1 MSNFKNSIVNS
12 NNKKYSLDEIEIS
25 ENNAT
30 YNDSLHKEKINNKE
44 IINELKHK
52 MANYYLALNTIQKN
66 ANDTFQELSLNE
78 FSKSNIINTK
88 DKNIIN
94 YIKNP
99 LKKEIFKI
107 GNILK
112 IIKTPKINKRI
123 ITLDNKNKNRILNIN
138 NPSISE
144 IDEEN
149 SSTIINETKSITT
162 SKKDKNKKINNYINN
177 NINNDIS
184 NNKNIIKEYNNNFI
198 SNKIKNNANNY
209 KNNINNIANNLD
221 SINDLEEPIDIKIK
235 KNNVQK
241 EKLLSNNIKP
251 NQIINQY
258 IDLGPNKFIK
268 EKNGIF
274 NSRII
279 KSLDFRNI
287 RKKGFNYSIHDIKHL
302 KKWSNV
308 DIILKNKTKTTTGKK
323 LRKKY
328 ERSELKTNKYE
339 SNSLKKKN
347 NIRYYN
353 SSINNIYIKEN
364 VQNEEIKNNFVNNEK
379 LAKNLIG
386 KFNMCSQGDD
396 LLDNMMMF
404 NINEQSKNESKN
416 ERDDINNDNLD
427 FIDFLSNESGI
438 YKQNNNI
445 VSKDYSNNNNDTFI
459 IKTNDKNIDIDNEYG
474 TSSIIKHKNI
484 SDNKQRKNSYNLTYS
499 NNIFNTNMNKS
510 NENYNSP
517 IKLKEFQ
524 LLPLKNKNQKRF
536 NNQKEISILKR
547 DQNKMNIIPLDQ
559 EQYEFLDLS
568 DSPSY
573 INTQSPK
580 NIPNSSDKIS
590 FNDNYILENNNN
602 NQIQTQQHSIY
613 DLDFYQNLLLVNKGY
628 KKINFQKIFKNQ
640 PLINFE
646 ERLNTLLWMMKICEE
661 FAFKRETYHFSCF
674 YFDLYLFLT
683 TEKIKNKN
691 ELKLIGITCISIS
704 AKIEEVQIPK
714 LVEYAE
720 SIDDSY
726 KIEDIINTEK
736 NICRAL
742 GWKLIPM
749 TLSSWLNWYTCQ
761 WDLFIYSI
769 DGIKDK
775 LLLFTDDD
783 NILFFKRQ
791 NEISFYN
798 YRRIYQI
805 IDLISLDYH
814 NYKYEIRYLI
824 AASFL
829 VSICLHYNLEY
840 DFNKKILKK
849 KNNIKNNDKKDIG
862 KILMNIYIQFIEQSF
877 DYSFEDKKLCDSIHY
892 VYKFI
897 NFKFSYDIPLIF
909 QVHQEHINEC
919 SYEDFISYQTTSEN
933 ISPFFKEMNKKEI
946 KKNKNKRTINRNLPI
961 NLKNKSKSSFT
972 KQSVVKTT
980 KKSFSS
986 RKSSLTKDNSKNKI
1000 SNY

>member
-1 MSNFKNSIVNS
+1 MSDLNSINNINN

-30 YNDSLHKEKINNKE
+30 YNDSLHKEKISNKDR
-44 IINELKHK
+44 INEQKYK
-52 MANYYLALNTIQKN
+52 MANYYLALNTIQKKT
-66 ANDTFQELSLNE
+66 NDTFQGLSLNE
-78 FSKSNIINTK
+78 FSESNTMNTK
-88 DKNIIN
+88 DKNITN

-99 LKKEIFKI
+99 IKKEVIKI

-112 IIKTPKINKRI
+112 IIKTPKIKKRI
-123 ITLDNKNKNRILNIN
+123 ITLDNKNKYNILNMN
-138 NPSISE
+138 NPSITE

-149 SSTIINETKSITT
+149 SSTIINETKSIST
-162 SKKDKNKKINNYINN
+162 SKKDKNIKIDNYINN
-177 NINNDIS
+177 NKNDE
-184 NNKNIIKEYNNNFI
+184 IIKENNNNNFLSI
-198 SNKIKNNANNY
+198 DIKNNFNNCNNNLIINDIEEPIEIKLK
-209 KNNINNIANNLD
+209 KNNI
-221 SINDLEEPIDIKIK
+221 
-235 KNNVQK
+235 QK
-241 EKLLSNNIKP
+241 EKFLSKNIRP

-258 IDLGPNKFIK
+258 IDLGPKKFINK

-287 RKKGFNYSIHDIKHL
+287 RKKGFNYSIHEIKHF

-347 NIRYYN
+347 NKRYYN
-353 SSINNIYIKEN
+353 SSINDIYIKEDIK
-364 VQNEEIKNNFVNNEK
+364 NEEIKINFVNNEK

-386 KFNMCSQGDD
+386 KFNMCSQGND

-404 NINEQSKNESKN
+404 NINEFSKNEPNN
-416 ERDDINNDNLD
+416 EKDDINNDNLD
-427 FIDFLSNESGI
+427 FMDFLSNESGA

-445 VSKDYSNNNNDTFI
+445 VSKDYSNNNDTFI
-459 IKTNDKNIDIDNEYG
+459 IKTNDKNNDLDNEYG
-474 TSSIIKHKNI
+474 TSSIIKNKNI
-484 SDNKQRKNSYNLTYS
+484 SDNKLRKNSYNLTYS
-499 NNIFNTNMNKS
+499 NTIFNTNMNKS
-510 NENYNSP
+510 NENFNSP
-517 IKLKEFQ
+517 MKIKEFK
-524 LLPLKNKNQKRF
+524 LLPLTIKKHNLILEKKG

-547 DQNKMNIIPLDQ
+547 NQNYMNIIPIEQ
-559 EQYEFLDLS
+559 ERNEFLDLS

-580 NIPNSSDKIS
+580 NFQNSSDNNSIN
-590 FNDNYILENNNN
+590 FNLDINNN
-602 NQIQTQQHSIY
+602 NQIQAKQHSIY
-613 DLDFYQNLLLVNKGY
+613 DFDFYQNLLLVNKGY

-640 PLINFE
+640 PLVNFE

-661 FAFKRETYHFSCF
+661 FAFKRDTYHFSCF
-674 YFDLYLFLT
+674 YFDLYLFLSKD
-683 TEKIKNKN
+683 KIENKN

-720 SIDDSY
+720 SIDDCY
-726 KIEDIINTEK
+726 KIEDIINIEK
-736 NICRAL
+736 KICGTL

-775 LLLFTDDD
+775 LLLFTDED

-829 VSICLHYNLEY
+829 ISICLHYNLEY

-849 KNNIKNNDKKDIG
+849 KNSIIKNNNKKDIG
-862 KILMNIYIQFIEQSF
+862 KIMMNIYIQFIEQSF
-877 DYSFEDKKLCDSIHY
+877 DYSFEDKKLSESIYY

-919 SYEDFISYQTTSEN
+919 SYEDFISYQTTCDN
-933 ISPFFKEMNKKEI
+933 ILPFFKEMKKKEI
-946 KKNKNKRTINRNLPI
+946 KKNNNKKTFKINRNLPI
-961 NLKNKSKSSFT
+961 NIKNKSKSSFT
-972 KQSVVKTT
+972 KQSVLKT

>member
-1 MSNFKNSIVNS
+1 MSDLNSINNINN

-30 YNDSLHKEKINNKE
+30 YNDSLHKEKISNKDR
-44 IINELKHK
+44 INEQKYK
-52 MANYYLALNTIQKN
+52 MANYYLALNTIQKK
-66 ANDTFQELSLNE
+66 ANDTFQGLSLNE
-78 FSKSNIINTK
+78 FSESNTMNTK
-88 DKNIIN
+88 DKNITN

-99 LKKEIFKI
+99 IKKEVIKI

-112 IIKTPKINKRI
+112 IIKTPKIKKRI
-123 ITLDNKNKNRILNIN
+123 ITLDNKNKYNILNMN
-138 NPSISE
+138 NPSITE

-149 SSTIINETKSITT
+149 SSTIINETKSIST
-162 SKKDKNKKINNYINN
+162 SKKDKNIKIDNYINN
-177 NINNDIS
+177 NKNDE
-184 NNKNIIKEYNNNFI
+184 IIKENNNNNFLSI
-198 SNKIKNNANNY
+198 DIKNNFNNCNNNLIINDIEGPIEIKLK
-209 KNNINNIANNLD
+209 KNNI
-221 SINDLEEPIDIKIK
+221 
-235 KNNVQK
+235 QK
-241 EKLLSNNIKP
+241 EKFLSKNIRP

-258 IDLGPNKFIK
+258 IDLGPKKFINK

-287 RKKGFNYSIHDIKHL
+287 RKKGFNYSIHEIKHF

-347 NIRYYN
+347 NKRYYN
-353 SSINNIYIKEN
+353 SSINDIYIKEDIK
-364 VQNEEIKNNFVNNEK
+364 NEEIKINFVNNEK

-386 KFNMCSQGDD
+386 KFNMCSQGND

-404 NINEQSKNESKN
+404 NINEFSKNEPNN
-416 ERDDINNDNLD
+416 EKDDINNDNLD
-427 FIDFLSNESGI
+427 FMDFLSNESGA

-445 VSKDYSNNNNDTFI
+445 VSKDYSNNNDTFI
-459 IKTNDKNIDIDNEYG
+459 IKTNDKNNDLDNEYG
-474 TSSIIKHKNI
+474 TSSIIKNKNI
-484 SDNKQRKNSYNLTYS
+484 SDNKLRKNSYNLTYS
-499 NNIFNTNMNKS
+499 NTIFNTNMNKS
-510 NENYNSP
+510 NENFNSP
-517 IKLKEFQ
+517 MKIKEFK
-524 LLPLKNKNQKRF
+524 LLPLTIKKHNLILEKKG

-547 DQNKMNIIPLDQ
+547 NQNYMNIIPIEQ
-559 EQYEFLDLS
+559 ERNEFLDLS

-580 NIPNSSDKIS
+580 NFQNSSDNNSIN
-590 FNDNYILENNNN
+590 FNLDINNN
-602 NQIQTQQHSIY
+602 NQIQAKQHSIY

-640 PLINFE
+640 PLANFE

-661 FAFKRETYHFSCF
+661 FAFKRDTYHFSCF
-674 YFDLYLFLT
+674 YFDLYLFLSKD
-683 TEKIKNKN
+683 KIENKN

-720 SIDDSY
+720 SIDDCY
-726 KIEDIINTEK
+726 KIEDIINIEK
-736 NICRAL
+736 KICGTL

-775 LLLFTDDD
+775 LLLFTDED

-829 VSICLHYNLEY
+829 ISICLHYNLEY

-849 KNNIKNNDKKDIG
+849 KNSIIKNNNKKDIG
-862 KILMNIYIQFIEQSF
+862 KIMMNIYIQFIEQSF
-877 DYSFEDKKLCDSIHY
+877 DYSFEDKKLSESIYY

-919 SYEDFISYQTTSEN
+919 SYEDFISYQTTCDN
-933 ISPFFKEMNKKEI
+933 ILPFFKEMKKKEI
-946 KKNKNKRTINRNLPI
+946 KKNNNKKTFKINRNLPI
-961 NLKNKSKSSFT
+961 NIKNKSKSSFT
-972 KQSVVKTT
+972 KQSVLKT

>member
-1 MSNFKNSIVNS
+1 MSDLNSINNINN

-30 YNDSLHKEKINNKE
+30 YNDSLHKEKISNKDR
-44 IINELKHK
+44 INEQKYK
-52 MANYYLALNTIQKN
+52 MANYYLALNTIQKK
-66 ANDTFQELSLNE
+66 ANDTFQGLSLNE
-78 FSKSNIINTK
+78 FSESNTMNTK
-88 DKNIIN
+88 DKNITN

-99 LKKEIFKI
+99 IKKEVIKI

-112 IIKTPKINKRI
+112 IIKTPKIKKRI
-123 ITLDNKNKNRILNIN
+123 ITLDNKNKYNILNMN
-138 NPSISE
+138 NPSITE

-149 SSTIINETKSITT
+149 SSTIINETKSIST
-162 SKKDKNKKINNYINN
+162 SKKDKNIKIDNYINN
-177 NINNDIS
+177 NKNDE
-184 NNKNIIKEYNNNFI
+184 IIKENNNNNFLSI
-198 SNKIKNNANNY
+198 DIKNNFNNCNNNLIINDIEGPIEIKLK
-209 KNNINNIANNLD
+209 KNNI
-221 SINDLEEPIDIKIK
+221 
-235 KNNVQK
+235 QK
-241 EKLLSNNIKP
+241 EKFLSKNIRP

-258 IDLGPNKFIK
+258 IDLGPKKFINK

-287 RKKGFNYSIHDIKHL
+287 RKKGFNYSIHEIKHF

-347 NIRYYN
+347 NKRYYN
-353 SSINNIYIKEN
+353 SSINDIYIKEDIK
-364 VQNEEIKNNFVNNEK
+364 NEEIKINFVNNEK

-386 KFNMCSQGDD
+386 KFNMCSQGND

-404 NINEQSKNESKN
+404 NINEFSKNEPNN
-416 ERDDINNDNLD
+416 EKDDINNDNLD
-427 FIDFLSNESGI
+427 FMDFLSNESGA

-445 VSKDYSNNNNDTFI
+445 VSKDYSNNNDTFI
-459 IKTNDKNIDIDNEYG
+459 IKTNDKNNDLDNEYG
-474 TSSIIKHKNI
+474 TSSIIKNKNI
-484 SDNKQRKNSYNLTYS
+484 SDNKLRKNSYNLTYS
-499 NNIFNTNMNKS
+499 NTIFNTNMNKS
-510 NENYNSP
+510 NENFNSP
-517 IKLKEFQ
+517 MKIKEFK
-524 LLPLKNKNQKRF
+524 LLPLTIKKHNLILEKKG

-547 DQNKMNIIPLDQ
+547 NQNYMNIIPIEQ
-559 EQYEFLDLS
+559 ERNEFLDLS

-580 NIPNSSDKIS
+580 NFQNSSDNNSIN
-590 FNDNYILENNNN
+590 FNLDINNN
-602 NQIQTQQHSIY
+602 NQIQAKQHSIY

-640 PLINFE
+640 PLVNFE

-661 FAFKRETYHFSCF
+661 FAFKRDTYHFSCF
-674 YFDLYLFLT
+674 YFDLYLFLSKD
-683 TEKIKNKN
+683 KIENKN

-720 SIDDSY
+720 SIDDCY
-726 KIEDIINTEK
+726 KIEDIINIEK
-736 NICRAL
+736 KICGTL

-775 LLLFTDDD
+775 LLLFTDED

-829 VSICLHYNLEY
+829 ISICLHYNLEY

-849 KNNIKNNDKKDIG
+849 KNSIIKNNNKKDIG
-862 KILMNIYIQFIEQSF
+862 KIMMNIYIQFIEQSF
-877 DYSFEDKKLCDSIHY
+877 DYSFEDKKLSESIYY

-919 SYEDFISYQTTSEN
+919 SYEDFISYQTTCDN
-933 ISPFFKEMNKKEI
+933 ILPFFKEMKKKEI
-946 KKNKNKRTINRNLPI
+946 KKNNNKKTFKINRNLPI
-961 NLKNKSKSSFT
+961 NIKNKSKSSFT
-972 KQSVVKTT
+972 KQSVLKT

>member
-1 MSNFKNSIVNS
+1 MSDLNSINNINN

-30 YNDSLHKEKINNKE
+30 YNDSLHKEKISNKDR
-44 IINELKHK
+44 INEQKYK
-52 MANYYLALNTIQKN
+52 MANYYLALNTIQKKT
-66 ANDTFQELSLNE
+66 NDTFQGLSLNE
-78 FSKSNIINTK
+78 FSESNAMNTK
-88 DKNIIN
+88 DKNITN

-99 LKKEIFKI
+99 IKKEVIKI

-112 IIKTPKINKRI
+112 IIKTPKIKKRI
-123 ITLDNKNKNRILNIN
+123 ITLDNKNKYNILNMN
-138 NPSISE
+138 NPSITE

-149 SSTIINETKSITT
+149 SSTIINETKSIST
-162 SKKDKNKKINNYINN
+162 SKKDKNIKINNYINN
-177 NINNDIS
+177 NNNDE
-184 NNKNIIKEYNNNFI
+184 IIKENNNNNFLSI
-198 SNKIKNNANNY
+198 DIKNNFNNC
-209 KNNINNIANNLD
+209 NNNLI
-221 SINDLEEPIDIKIK
+221 INDIEGPIEIKLK
-235 KNNVQK
+235 KSNIQK
-241 EKLLSNNIKP
+241 EKFLSKNIRP

-258 IDLGPNKFIK
+258 IDLGPKKFINK

-287 RKKGFNYSIHDIKHL
+287 RKKGFNYSIHEIKHF

-347 NIRYYN
+347 NKRYYN
-353 SSINNIYIKEN
+353 SSINDIYIKEDIK
-364 VQNEEIKNNFVNNEK
+364 NEEIKINFVNNEK

-386 KFNMCSQGDD
+386 KFNMCSQGND

-404 NINEQSKNESKN
+404 NINEFSKNEPNN
-416 ERDDINNDNLD
+416 EKDDINNDNLD
-427 FIDFLSNESGI
+427 FMDFLSNESGA

-445 VSKDYSNNNNDTFI
+445 VSKDYSNNNDTFI
-459 IKTNDKNIDIDNEYG
+459 IKTNDKNNDLDNEYG
-474 TSSIIKHKNI
+474 TSSIIKNKNI
-484 SDNKQRKNSYNLTYS
+484 SDNKLRKNSYNLTYS
-499 NNIFNTNMNKS
+499 NTIFNTNMNKS
-510 NENYNSP
+510 NENFNSP
-517 IKLKEFQ
+517 MKIKEFK
-524 LLPLKNKNQKRF
+524 LLPLTIKKHNLILEKKG

-547 DQNKMNIIPLDQ
+547 NQNYMNIIPIEQ
-559 EQYEFLDLS
+559 ERNEFLDLS

-580 NIPNSSDKIS
+580 NFQNSSDNNSIN
-590 FNDNYILENNNN
+590 FNLDINNN
-602 NQIQTQQHSIY
+602 NQIQAKQHSIY

-640 PLINFE
+640 PLVNFE

-661 FAFKRETYHFSCF
+661 FAFKRDTYHFSCF
-674 YFDLYLFLT
+674 YFDLYLFLSKD
-683 TEKIKNKN
+683 KIENKN

-720 SIDDSY
+720 SIDDCY
-726 KIEDIINTEK
+726 KIEDIINIEK
-736 NICRAL
+736 KICGTL

-775 LLLFTDDD
+775 LLLFTDED

-814 NYKYEIRYLI
+814 NYKYDLRYLI

-829 VSICLHYNLEY
+829 ISICLHYNLEY

-849 KNNIKNNDKKDIG
+849 KNSIIKNNNKKDIG
-862 KILMNIYIQFIEQSF
+862 KIMMNIYIQFIEQSF
-877 DYSFEDKKLCDSIHY
+877 DYSFEDKKLSESIYY

-919 SYEDFISYQTTSEN
+919 SYEDFISYQTTCDN
-933 ISPFFKEMNKKEI
+933 ILPFFKEMKKKEI
-946 KKNKNKRTINRNLPI
+946 KKNNNKKTFKINRILPI
-961 NLKNKSKSSFT
+961 NIKNKSKSSFT
-972 KQSVVKTT
+972 KQSVLKT

>member
-1 MSNFKNSIVNS
+1 MSDLNSINNINN

-30 YNDSLHKEKINNKE
+30 YNDSLHKEKISNKDR
-44 IINELKHK
+44 INEQKYK
-52 MANYYLALNTIQKN
+52 MANYYLALNTIQKKT
-66 ANDTFQELSLNE
+66 NDTFQGLSLNE
-78 FSKSNIINTK
+78 FSESNAMNTK
-88 DKNIIN
+88 DKNITN

-99 LKKEIFKI
+99 IKKEVIKI

-112 IIKTPKINKRI
+112 IIKTPKIKKRI
-123 ITLDNKNKNRILNIN
+123 ITLDNKNKYNILNMN
-138 NPSISE
+138 NPSITE

-149 SSTIINETKSITT
+149 SSTIINETKSIST
-162 SKKDKNKKINNYINN
+162 SKKDKNIKIDNYINN
-177 NINNDIS
+177 NKNDE
-184 NNKNIIKEYNNNFI
+184 IIKENNNNNFLSI
-198 SNKIKNNANNY
+198 DIKNNFNNCNNNLIINDIEGPIEIKLK
-209 KNNINNIANNLD
+209 KNNI
-221 SINDLEEPIDIKIK
+221 
-235 KNNVQK
+235 QK
-241 EKLLSNNIKP
+241 EKFLSKNIRP

-258 IDLGPNKFIK
+258 IDLGPKKFINK

-287 RKKGFNYSIHDIKHL
+287 RKKGFNYSIHEIKHF

-347 NIRYYN
+347 NKRYYN
-353 SSINNIYIKEN
+353 SSINDIYIKEDIK
-364 VQNEEIKNNFVNNEK
+364 NEEIKINFVNNEK

-386 KFNMCSQGDD
+386 KFNMCSQGND

-404 NINEQSKNESKN
+404 NINEFSKNEPNN
-416 ERDDINNDNLD
+416 EKDDINNDNLD
-427 FIDFLSNESGI
+427 FMDFLSNESGA

-445 VSKDYSNNNNDTFI
+445 VSKDYSNNNDTFI
-459 IKTNDKNIDIDNEYG
+459 IKTNDKNNDLDNEYG
-474 TSSIIKHKNI
+474 TSSIIKNKNI
-484 SDNKQRKNSYNLTYS
+484 SDNKLRKNSYNLTYS
-499 NNIFNTNMNKS
+499 NTIFNTNMNKS
-510 NENYNSP
+510 NENFNSP
-517 IKLKEFQ
+517 MKIKEFK
-524 LLPLKNKNQKRF
+524 LLPLTIKKHNLILEKKG

-547 DQNKMNIIPLDQ
+547 NQNYMNIIPIEQ
-559 EQYEFLDLS
+559 ERNEFLDLS

-580 NIPNSSDKIS
+580 NFQNSSDNNSIN
-590 FNDNYILENNNN
+590 FNLDINNN
-602 NQIQTQQHSIY
+602 NQIQAKQHSIY

-640 PLINFE
+640 PLVNFE

-661 FAFKRETYHFSCF
+661 FAFKRDTYHFSCF
-674 YFDLYLFLT
+674 YFDLYLFLSKD
-683 TEKIKNKN
+683 KIENKN

-720 SIDDSY
+720 SIDDCY
-726 KIEDIINTEK
+726 KIEDIINIEK
-736 NICRAL
+736 KICGTL

-775 LLLFTDDD
+775 LLLFTDED

-829 VSICLHYNLEY
+829 ISI
-840 DFNKKILKK
+840 
-849 KNNIKNNDKKDIG
+849 
-862 KILMNIYIQFIEQSF
+862 
-877 DYSFEDKKLCDSIHY
+877 
-892 VYKFI
+892 
-897 NFKFSYDIPLIF
+897 
-909 QVHQEHINEC
+909 
-919 SYEDFISYQTTSEN
+919 
-933 ISPFFKEMNKKEI
+933 
-946 KKNKNKRTINRNLPI
+946 
-961 NLKNKSKSSFT
+961 
-972 KQSVVKTT
+972 
-980 KKSFSS
+980 
-986 RKSSLTKDNSKNKI
+986 
-1000 SNY
+1000 

>member
-1 MSNFKNSIVNS
+1 MSDLNSINNINN

-30 YNDSLHKEKINNKE
+30 YNDSLHKEKISNKDR
-44 IINELKHK
+44 INEQKYK
-52 MANYYLALNTIQKN
+52 MANYYLALNTIQKKT
-66 ANDTFQELSLNE
+66 NDTFQGLSLNE
-78 FSKSNIINTK
+78 FSESNAMNTK
-88 DKNIIN
+88 DKNITN

-99 LKKEIFKI
+99 IKKEVIKI

-112 IIKTPKINKRI
+112 IIKTPKIKKRI
-123 ITLDNKNKNRILNIN
+123 ITLDNKNKYNILNMN
-138 NPSISE
+138 NPSITE

-149 SSTIINETKSITT
+149 SSTIINETKSIST
-162 SKKDKNKKINNYINN
+162 SKKDKNIKINNYINN
-177 NINNDIS
+177 NNNDE
-184 NNKNIIKEYNNNFI
+184 IIKENNNNNFLSI
-198 SNKIKNNANNY
+198 DIKNNFNNC
-209 KNNINNIANNLD
+209 NNNLI
-221 SINDLEEPIDIKIK
+221 INDIEGPIEIKLK
-235 KNNVQK
+235 KSNIQK
-241 EKLLSNNIKP
+241 EKFLSKNIRP

-258 IDLGPNKFIK
+258 IDLGPKKFINK

-287 RKKGFNYSIHDIKHL
+287 RKKGFNYSIHEIKHF

-347 NIRYYN
+347 NKRYYN
-353 SSINNIYIKEN
+353 SSINDIYIKEDIK
-364 VQNEEIKNNFVNNEK
+364 NEEIKINFVNNEK

-386 KFNMCSQGDD
+386 KFNMCSQGND

-404 NINEQSKNESKN
+404 NINEFSKNEPNN
-416 ERDDINNDNLD
+416 EKDDINNDNLD
-427 FIDFLSNESGI
+427 FMDFLSNESGA

-445 VSKDYSNNNNDTFI
+445 VSKDYSNNNDTFI
-459 IKTNDKNIDIDNEYG
+459 IKTNDKNNDLDNEYG
-474 TSSIIKHKNI
+474 TSSIIKNKNI
-484 SDNKQRKNSYNLTYS
+484 SDNKLRKNSYNLTYS
-499 NNIFNTNMNKS
+499 NTIFNTNMNKS
-510 NENYNSP
+510 NENFNSP
-517 IKLKEFQ
+517 MKIKEFK
-524 LLPLKNKNQKRF
+524 LLPLTIKKHNLILEKKG

-547 DQNKMNIIPLDQ
+547 NQNYMNIIPIEQ
-559 EQYEFLDLS
+559 ERNEFLDLS

-580 NIPNSSDKIS
+580 NFQNSSDNNSIN
-590 FNDNYILENNNN
+590 FNLDINNN
-602 NQIQTQQHSIY
+602 NQIQAKQHSIY

-661 FAFKRETYHFSCF
+661 FAFKRDTYHFSCF
-674 YFDLYLFLT
+674 YFDLYLFLSKD
-683 TEKIKNKN
+683 KIENKN

-720 SIDDSY
+720 SIDDCY
-726 KIEDIINTEK
+726 KIEDIINIEK
-736 NICRAL
+736 KICGTL

-775 LLLFTDDD
+775 LLLFTDED

-829 VSICLHYNLEY
+829 ISICLHYNLEY

-849 KNNIKNNDKKDIG
+849 KNSIIKNNNKKDIG
-862 KILMNIYIQFIEQSF
+862 KIMMNIYIQFIEQSF
-877 DYSFEDKKLCDSIHY
+877 DYSFEDKKLSESIYY

-919 SYEDFISYQTTSEN
+919 SYEDFISYQTTCEN
-933 ISPFFKEMNKKEI
+933 ILPFFKEMKKKEI
-946 KKNKNKRTINRNLPI
+946 KKNNNKKTFKINRNLPI
-961 NLKNKSKSSFT
+961 NIKNKSKSSFT
-972 KQSVVKTT
+972 KQSVLKT

>member
-1 MSNFKNSIVNS
+1 MSDLNSINNINN

-30 YNDSLHKEKINNKE
+30 YNDSLHKEKISNKDR
-44 IINELKHK
+44 INEQKYK
-52 MANYYLALNTIQKN
+52 MANYYLALNTIQKK
-66 ANDTFQELSLNE
+66 ANDTFQGLSLNE
-78 FSKSNIINTK
+78 FSESNAMNTK
-88 DKNIIN
+88 DKNITN

-99 LKKEIFKI
+99 IKKEVIKI

-112 IIKTPKINKRI
+112 IIKTPKIKKRI
-123 ITLDNKNKNRILNIN
+123 ITLDNKNKYNILNMN
-138 NPSISE
+138 NPSITE

-149 SSTIINETKSITT
+149 SSTIINETKSIST
-162 SKKDKNKKINNYINN
+162 SKKDKNIKINNYINN
-177 NINNDIS
+177 NKNDE
-184 NNKNIIKEYNNNFI
+184 IIKENNNNNFLSI
-198 SNKIKNNANNY
+198 DIKNNFNNC
-209 KNNINNIANNLD
+209 NNNLI
-221 SINDLEEPIDIKIK
+221 INDIEGPIEIKLK
-235 KNNVQK
+235 KSNIQK
-241 EKLLSNNIKP
+241 EKFLSKNIRP

-258 IDLGPNKFIK
+258 IDLGPKKFINK

-287 RKKGFNYSIHDIKHL
+287 RKKGFNYSIHEIKHF

-347 NIRYYN
+347 NKRYYN
-353 SSINNIYIKEN
+353 SSINDIYIKEDIK
-364 VQNEEIKNNFVNNEK
+364 NEEIKINFVNNEK

-386 KFNMCSQGDD
+386 KFNMCSQGND

-404 NINEQSKNESKN
+404 NINEFSKNEPNN
-416 ERDDINNDNLD
+416 EKDDINNDNLD
-427 FIDFLSNESGI
+427 FMDFLSNESGA

-445 VSKDYSNNNNDTFI
+445 VSKDYSNNNDTFI
-459 IKTNDKNIDIDNEYG
+459 IKTNDKNNDLDNEYG
-474 TSSIIKHKNI
+474 TSSIIKNKNI
-484 SDNKQRKNSYNLTYS
+484 SDNKLRKNSYNLTYS
-499 NNIFNTNMNKS
+499 NTIFNTNMNKS
-510 NENYNSP
+510 NENFNSP
-517 IKLKEFQ
+517 MKIKEFK
-524 LLPLKNKNQKRF
+524 LLPLTIKKHNLILEKKG

-547 DQNKMNIIPLDQ
+547 NQNYMNIIPIEQ
-559 EQYEFLDLS
+559 ERNEFLDLS

-580 NIPNSSDKIS
+580 NFQNSSDNNSIN
-590 FNDNYILENNNN
+590 FNLDINNN
-602 NQIQTQQHSIY
+602 NQIQAKQHSIY

-661 FAFKRETYHFSCF
+661 FAFKRDTYHFSCF
-674 YFDLYLFLT
+674 YFDLYLFLSKD
-683 TEKIKNKN
+683 KIENKN

-720 SIDDSY
+720 SIDDCY
-726 KIEDIINTEK
+726 KIEDIINIEK
-736 NICRAL
+736 KICGTL

-775 LLLFTDDD
+775 LLLFTDED

-829 VSICLHYNLEY
+829 ISICLHYNLEY

-849 KNNIKNNDKKDIG
+849 KNSIIKNNNKKDIG
-862 KILMNIYIQFIEQSF
+862 KIMMNIYIQFIEQSF
-877 DYSFEDKKLCDSIHY
+877 DYSFEDKKLSESIYY

-919 SYEDFISYQTTSEN
+919 SYEDFISYQTTCEN
-933 ISPFFKEMNKKEI
+933 ILPFFKEMKKKEI
-946 KKNKNKRTINRNLPI
+946 KKINNKKTFKINRNLPI
-961 NLKNKSKSSFT
+961 NIKNKSKSSFT
-972 KQSVVKTT
+972 KQSVLKT

>member
-1 MSNFKNSIVNS
+1 MSDLNSINNINN

-30 YNDSLHKEKINNKE
+30 YNDSLHKEKISNKDR
-44 IINELKHK
+44 INEQKYK
-52 MANYYLALNTIQKN
+52 MANYYLALNTIQKKT
-66 ANDTFQELSLNE
+66 NDTFQGLSLNE
-78 FSKSNIINTK
+78 FSESNTMNTK
-88 DKNIIN
+88 DKNITN

-99 LKKEIFKI
+99 IKKEVIKI

-112 IIKTPKINKRI
+112 IIKTPKIKKRI
-123 ITLDNKNKNRILNIN
+123 ITLDNKNKYNILNMN
-138 NPSISE
+138 NPSITE

-149 SSTIINETKSITT
+149 SSTIINETKSIST
-162 SKKDKNKKINNYINN
+162 SKKDKNIKIDNYINN
-177 NINNDIS
+177 NKNDE
-184 NNKNIIKEYNNNFI
+184 IIKENNNNNFLSI
-198 SNKIKNNANNY
+198 DIKNNFNNCNNNLIINDIEGPIEIKLK
-209 KNNINNIANNLD
+209 KNNI
-221 SINDLEEPIDIKIK
+221 
-235 KNNVQK
+235 QK
-241 EKLLSNNIKP
+241 EKFLSKNIRP

-258 IDLGPNKFIK
+258 IDLGPKKFINK

-287 RKKGFNYSIHDIKHL
+287 RKKGFNYSIHEIKHF

-347 NIRYYN
+347 NKRYYN
-353 SSINNIYIKEN
+353 SSINDIYIKEDIK
-364 VQNEEIKNNFVNNEK
+364 NEEIKINFVNNEK

-386 KFNMCSQGDD
+386 KFNMCSQGND

-404 NINEQSKNESKN
+404 NINEFSKNEPNN
-416 ERDDINNDNLD
+416 EKDDINNDNLD
-427 FIDFLSNESGI
+427 FMDFLSNESGA

-445 VSKDYSNNNNDTFI
+445 VSKDYSNNNDTFI
-459 IKTNDKNIDIDNEYG
+459 IKTNDKNNDLDNEYG
-474 TSSIIKHKNI
+474 TSSIIKNKNI
-484 SDNKQRKNSYNLTYS
+484 SDNKLRKNSYNLTYS
-499 NNIFNTNMNKS
+499 NTIFNTNMNKS
-510 NENYNSP
+510 NENFNSP
-517 IKLKEFQ
+517 MKIKEFK
-524 LLPLKNKNQKRF
+524 LLPLTIKKHNLILEKKG

-547 DQNKMNIIPLDQ
+547 NQNYMNIIPIEQ
-559 EQYEFLDLS
+559 ERNEFLDLS

-580 NIPNSSDKIS
+580 NFQNSSDNNSIN
-590 FNDNYILENNNN
+590 FNLDINNN
-602 NQIQTQQHSIY
+602 NQIQAKQHSIY

-640 PLINFE
+640 PLVNFE

-661 FAFKRETYHFSCF
+661 FAFKRDTYHFSCF
-674 YFDLYLFLT
+674 YFDLYLFLSKD
-683 TEKIKNKN
+683 KIENKN

-720 SIDDSY
+720 SIDDCY
-726 KIEDIINTEK
+726 KIEDIINIEK
-736 NICRAL
+736 KICGTL

-775 LLLFTDDD
+775 LLLFTDED

-829 VSICLHYNLEY
+829 ISICLHYNLEY

-849 KNNIKNNDKKDIG
+849 KNSIIKNNNKKDIG
-862 KILMNIYIQFIEQSF
+862 KIMMNIYIQFIEQSF
-877 DYSFEDKKLCDSIHY
+877 DYSFEDKKLSESIYY

-919 SYEDFISYQTTSEN
+919 SYEDFISYQTTCDN
-933 ISPFFKEMNKKEI
+933 ILPFFKEMKKKEI
-946 KKNKNKRTINRNLPI
+946 KKNNNKKTFKINRNLPI
-961 NLKNKSKSSFT
+961 NIKNKSKSSFT
-972 KQSVVKTT
+972 KQSVLKT

>member
-1 MSNFKNSIVNS
+1 MSDLNSINNINN

-30 YNDSLHKEKINNKE
+30 YNDSLHKEKISNKDR
-44 IINELKHK
+44 INEQKYK
-52 MANYYLALNTIQKN
+52 MANYYLALNTIQKKT
-66 ANDTFQELSLNE
+66 NDTFQGLSLNE
-78 FSKSNIINTK
+78 FSESNAMNTK
-88 DKNIIN
+88 DKNITN

-99 LKKEIFKI
+99 IKKEVIKI

-112 IIKTPKINKRI
+112 IIKTPKIKKRI
-123 ITLDNKNKNRILNIN
+123 ITLDNKNKYNILNMN
-138 NPSISE
+138 NPSITE

-149 SSTIINETKSITT
+149 SSTIINETKSIST
-162 SKKDKNKKINNYINN
+162 SKKDKNIKINNYINN
-177 NINNDIS
+177 NNNDE
-184 NNKNIIKEYNNNFI
+184 IIKENNNNNFLSI
-198 SNKIKNNANNY
+198 DIKNNFNNC
-209 KNNINNIANNLD
+209 NNNLI
-221 SINDLEEPIDIKIK
+221 INDIEGPIEIKLK
-235 KNNVQK
+235 KSNIQK
-241 EKLLSNNIKP
+241 EKFLSKNIRP

-258 IDLGPNKFIK
+258 IDLGPKKFINK

-287 RKKGFNYSIHDIKHL
+287 RKKGFNYSIHEIKHF

-347 NIRYYN
+347 NKRYYN
-353 SSINNIYIKEN
+353 SSINDIYIKEDIK
-364 VQNEEIKNNFVNNEK
+364 NEEIKINFVNNEK

-386 KFNMCSQGDD
+386 KFNMCSQGND

-404 NINEQSKNESKN
+404 NINEFSKNEPNN
-416 ERDDINNDNLD
+416 EKDDINNDNLD
-427 FIDFLSNESGI
+427 FMDFLSNESGA

-445 VSKDYSNNNNDTFI
+445 VSKDYSNNNDTFI
-459 IKTNDKNIDIDNEYG
+459 IKTNDKNNDLDNEYG
-474 TSSIIKHKNI
+474 TSSIIKNKNI
-484 SDNKQRKNSYNLTYS
+484 SDNKLRKNSYNLTYS
-499 NNIFNTNMNKS
+499 NTIFNTNMNKS
-510 NENYNSP
+510 NENFNSP
-517 IKLKEFQ
+517 MKIKEFK
-524 LLPLKNKNQKRF
+524 LLPLTIKKHNLILEKKG

-547 DQNKMNIIPLDQ
+547 NQNYMNIIPIEQ
-559 EQYEFLDLS
+559 ERNEFLDLS

-580 NIPNSSDKIS
+580 NFQNSSDNNSIN
-590 FNDNYILENNNN
+590 FNLDINNN
-602 NQIQTQQHSIY
+602 NQIQAKQHSIY

-640 PLINFE
+640 PLVNFE

-661 FAFKRETYHFSCF
+661 FAFKRDTYHFSCF
-674 YFDLYLFLT
+674 YFDLYLFLSKD
-683 TEKIKNKN
+683 KIENKN

-720 SIDDSY
+720 SIDDCY
-726 KIEDIINTEK
+726 KIEDIINIEK
-736 NICRAL
+736 KICGTL

-775 LLLFTDDD
+775 LLLFTDED

-829 VSICLHYNLEY
+829 ISICLHYNLEY

-849 KNNIKNNDKKDIG
+849 KNSIIKNNNKKDIG
-862 KILMNIYIQFIEQSF
+862 KIMMNIYIQFIEQSF
-877 DYSFEDKKLCDSIHY
+877 DYSFEDKKLSESIYY

-919 SYEDFISYQTTSEN
+919 SYEDFISYQTTCDN
-933 ISPFFKEMNKKEI
+933 ILPFFKEMKKKEI
-946 KKNKNKRTINRNLPI
+946 KKNNNKKTFKINRILPI
-961 NLKNKSKSSFT
+961 NIKNKSKSSFT
-972 KQSVVKTT
+972 KQSVLKT

>member
-1 MSNFKNSIVNS
+1 MSDLNSINNINN

-30 YNDSLHKEKINNKE
+30 YNDSLHKEKISNKDR
-44 IINELKHK
+44 INEQKYK
-52 MANYYLALNTIQKN
+52 MANYYLALNTIQKK
-66 ANDTFQELSLNE
+66 ANDTFQGLSLNE
-78 FSKSNIINTK
+78 FSESNTMNTK
-88 DKNIIN
+88 DKNITN

-99 LKKEIFKI
+99 IKKEVIKI

-112 IIKTPKINKRI
+112 IIKTPKIKKRI
-123 ITLDNKNKNRILNIN
+123 ITLDNKNKYNILNMN
-138 NPSISE
+138 NPSITE

-149 SSTIINETKSITT
+149 SSTIINETKSIST
-162 SKKDKNKKINNYINN
+162 SKKDKNIKIDNYINN
-177 NINNDIS
+177 NKNDE
-184 NNKNIIKEYNNNFI
+184 IIKENNNNNFLSI
-198 SNKIKNNANNY
+198 DIKNNFNNC
-209 KNNINNIANNLD
+209 NNNLI
-221 SINDLEEPIDIKIK
+221 INDIEGPMEIKLK
-235 KNNVQK
+235 KSNIQK
-241 EKLLSNNIKP
+241 EKFLSKNIRP

-258 IDLGPNKFIK
+258 IDLGPKKFINK

-287 RKKGFNYSIHDIKHL
+287 RKKGFNYSIHEIKHF

-347 NIRYYN
+347 NKRYYN
-353 SSINNIYIKEN
+353 SSINDIYIKEDIK
-364 VQNEEIKNNFVNNEK
+364 NEEIKINFVNNEK

-386 KFNMCSQGDD
+386 KFNMCSQGND

-404 NINEQSKNESKN
+404 NINEFSKNEPNN
-416 ERDDINNDNLD
+416 EKDDINNDNLD
-427 FIDFLSNESGI
+427 FMDFLSNESGA

-445 VSKDYSNNNNDTFI
+445 VSKDYSNNNDTFI
-459 IKTNDKNIDIDNEYG
+459 IKTNDKNNDLDNEYG
-474 TSSIIKHKNI
+474 TSSIIKNKNI
-484 SDNKQRKNSYNLTYS
+484 SDNKLRKNSYNLTYS
-499 NNIFNTNMNKS
+499 NTIFNTNMNKS
-510 NENYNSP
+510 NENFNSP
-517 IKLKEFQ
+517 MKIKEFK
-524 LLPLKNKNQKRF
+524 LLPLTIKKHNLILEKKG

-547 DQNKMNIIPLDQ
+547 NQNYMNIIPIEQ
-559 EQYEFLDLS
+559 ERNEFLDLS

-580 NIPNSSDKIS
+580 NFQNSSDNNSIN
-590 FNDNYILENNNN
+590 FNLDINNN
-602 NQIQTQQHSIY
+602 NQIQAKQHSIY

-640 PLINFE
+640 PLVNFE

-661 FAFKRETYHFSCF
+661 FAFKRDTYHFSCF
-674 YFDLYLFLT
+674 YFDLYLFLSKD
-683 TEKIKNKN
+683 KIENKN

-720 SIDDSY
+720 SIDDCY
-726 KIEDIINTEK
+726 KIEDIINIEK
-736 NICRAL
+736 KICGTL

-775 LLLFTDDD
+775 LLLFTDED

-829 VSICLHYNLEY
+829 ISICLHYNLEY

-849 KNNIKNNDKKDIG
+849 KNSIIKNNNKKDIG
-862 KILMNIYIQFIEQSF
+862 KIMMNIYIQFIEQSF
-877 DYSFEDKKLCDSIHY
+877 DYSFEDKKLSESIYY

-919 SYEDFISYQTTSEN
+919 SYEDFISYQTTCDN
-933 ISPFFKEMNKKEI
+933 ILPFFKEMKKKEI
-946 KKNKNKRTINRNLPI
+946 KKNNNKKTFKINRNLPI
-961 NLKNKSKSSFT
+961 NIKNKSKSSFT
-972 KQSVVKTT
+972 KQSVLKT

>member
-1 MSNFKNSIVNS
+1 MSDLNSINNINN

-30 YNDSLHKEKINNKE
+30 YNDSLHKEKISNKDR
-44 IINELKHK
+44 INEQKYK
-52 MANYYLALNTIQKN
+52 MANYYLALNTIQKKT
-66 ANDTFQELSLNE
+66 NDTFQGLSLNE
-78 FSKSNIINTK
+78 FSESNAMNTK
-88 DKNIIN
+88 DKNITN

-99 LKKEIFKI
+99 IKKEVIKI

-112 IIKTPKINKRI
+112 IIKTPKIKKRI
-123 ITLDNKNKNRILNIN
+123 ITLDNKNKYNILNMN
-138 NPSISE
+138 NPSITE

-149 SSTIINETKSITT
+149 SSTIINETKSIST
-162 SKKDKNKKINNYINN
+162 SKKDKNIKINNYINN
-177 NINNDIS
+177 NNNDE
-184 NNKNIIKEYNNNFI
+184 IIKENNNNNFLSI
-198 SNKIKNNANNY
+198 DIKNNFNNC
-209 KNNINNIANNLD
+209 NNNLIINNI
-221 SINDLEEPIDIKIK
+221 EGPIEIKLK
-235 KNNVQK
+235 KSNIQK
-241 EKLLSNNIKP
+241 EKFLSKNIRP

-258 IDLGPNKFIK
+258 IDLGPKKFINK

-287 RKKGFNYSIHDIKHL
+287 RKKGFNYSIHEIKHF

-347 NIRYYN
+347 NKRYYN
-353 SSINNIYIKEN
+353 SSINDIYIKEDIK
-364 VQNEEIKNNFVNNEK
+364 NEEIKINFVNNEK

-386 KFNMCSQGDD
+386 KFNMCSQGND

-404 NINEQSKNESKN
+404 NINEFSKNEPNN
-416 ERDDINNDNLD
+416 EKDDINNDNLD
-427 FIDFLSNESGI
+427 FMDFLSNESGA

-445 VSKDYSNNNNDTFI
+445 VSKDYSNNNDTFI
-459 IKTNDKNIDIDNEYG
+459 IKTNDKNNDLDNEYG
-474 TSSIIKHKNI
+474 TSSIIKNKNI
-484 SDNKQRKNSYNLTYS
+484 SDNKLRKNSYNLTYS
-499 NNIFNTNMNKS
+499 NTIFNTNMNKS
-510 NENYNSP
+510 NENFNSP
-517 IKLKEFQ
+517 MKIKEFK
-524 LLPLKNKNQKRF
+524 LLPLTIKKHNLILEKKG

-547 DQNKMNIIPLDQ
+547 NQNYMNIIPIEQ
-559 EQYEFLDLS
+559 ERNEFLDLS

-580 NIPNSSDKIS
+580 NFQNSSDNNSIN
-590 FNDNYILENNNN
+590 FNLDINNN
-602 NQIQTQQHSIY
+602 NQIQAKQHSIY
-613 DLDFYQNLLLVNKGY
+613 DFDFYQNLLLVNKGY

-661 FAFKRETYHFSCF
+661 FAFKRDTYHFSCF
-674 YFDLYLFLT
+674 YFDLYLFLSKD
-683 TEKIKNKN
+683 KIENKN

-720 SIDDSY
+720 SIDDCY
-726 KIEDIINTEK
+726 KIEDIINIEK
-736 NICRAL
+736 KICGTL

-775 LLLFTDDD
+775 LLLFTDED

-829 VSICLHYNLEY
+829 ISICLHYNLEY

-849 KNNIKNNDKKDIG
+849 KNSIIKNNNKKDIG
-862 KILMNIYIQFIEQSF
+862 KIMMNIYIQFIEQSF
-877 DYSFEDKKLCDSIHY
+877 DYSFEDKKLSESIYY

-919 SYEDFISYQTTSEN
+919 SYEDFISYQTTCDN
-933 ISPFFKEMNKKEI
+933 ILPFFKEMKKKEI
-946 KKNKNKRTINRNLPI
+946 KKNNNKKTFKINRNLPI
-961 NLKNKSKSSFT
+961 NIKNKSKSSFT
-972 KQSVVKTT
+972 KQSVLKT

>member
-1 MSNFKNSIVNS
+1 MSDLNSINNINN

-30 YNDSLHKEKINNKE
+30 YNDSLHKEKISNKDR
-44 IINELKHK
+44 INEQKYK
-52 MANYYLALNTIQKN
+52 MANYYLALNTIQKK
-66 ANDTFQELSLNE
+66 ANDTFQGLSLNE
-78 FSKSNIINTK
+78 FSESNTMNTK
-88 DKNIIN
+88 DKNITN

-99 LKKEIFKI
+99 IKKEVIKI

-112 IIKTPKINKRI
+112 IIKTPKIKKRI
-123 ITLDNKNKNRILNIN
+123 ITLDNKNKYNILNMN
-138 NPSISE
+138 NPSITE

-149 SSTIINETKSITT
+149 SSTIINETKSIST
-162 SKKDKNKKINNYINN
+162 SKKDKNIKINNYINN
-177 NINNDIS
+177 NNNDE
-184 NNKNIIKEYNNNFI
+184 IIKENNNNNFLSI
-198 SNKIKNNANNY
+198 DIKNNFNNCNNNLIINDIEGPIEIKLK
-209 KNNINNIANNLD
+209 KNNI
-221 SINDLEEPIDIKIK
+221 
-235 KNNVQK
+235 QK
-241 EKLLSNNIKP
+241 EKFLSKNIRP

-258 IDLGPNKFIK
+258 IDLGPKKFINK

-287 RKKGFNYSIHDIKHL
+287 RKKGFNYSIHEIKHF

-347 NIRYYN
+347 NKRYYN
-353 SSINNIYIKEN
+353 SSINDIYIKEDIK
-364 VQNEEIKNNFVNNEK
+364 NEEIKINFVNNEK

-386 KFNMCSQGDD
+386 KFNMCSQGND

-404 NINEQSKNESKN
+404 NINEFSKNEPNN
-416 ERDDINNDNLD
+416 EKDDINNDNLD
-427 FIDFLSNESGI
+427 FMDFLSNESGA

-445 VSKDYSNNNNDTFI
+445 VSKDYSNNNDTFI
-459 IKTNDKNIDIDNEYG
+459 IKTNDKNNDLDNEYG
-474 TSSIIKHKNI
+474 TSSIIKNKNI
-484 SDNKQRKNSYNLTYS
+484 SDNKLRKNSYNLTYS
-499 NNIFNTNMNKS
+499 NTIFNTNMNKS
-510 NENYNSP
+510 NENFNSP
-517 IKLKEFQ
+517 MKIKEFK
-524 LLPLKNKNQKRF
+524 LLPLTIKKHNLILEKKG

-547 DQNKMNIIPLDQ
+547 NQNYMNIIPIEQ
-559 EQYEFLDLS
+559 ERNEFLDLS

-580 NIPNSSDKIS
+580 NFQNSSDNNSIN
-590 FNDNYILENNNN
+590 FNLDINNN
-602 NQIQTQQHSIY
+602 NQIQAKQHSIY

-661 FAFKRETYHFSCF
+661 FAFKRDTYHFSCF
-674 YFDLYLFLT
+674 YFDLYLFLSKD
-683 TEKIKNKN
+683 KIENKN

-720 SIDDSY
+720 SIDDCY
-726 KIEDIINTEK
+726 KIEDIINIEK
-736 NICRAL
+736 KICGTL

-775 LLLFTDDD
+775 LLLFTDED

-829 VSICLHYNLEY
+829 ISICLHYNLEY

-849 KNNIKNNDKKDIG
+849 KNSIIKNNNKKDIG
-862 KILMNIYIQFIEQSF
+862 KIMMNIYIQFIEQSF
-877 DYSFEDKKLCDSIHY
+877 DYSFEDKKLSESIYY

-919 SYEDFISYQTTSEN
+919 SYEDFISYQTTCDN
-933 ISPFFKEMNKKEI
+933 ILPFFKEMKKKEI
-946 KKNKNKRTINRNLPI
+946 KKNNNKKTFKINRNLPI
-961 NLKNKSKSSFT
+961 NIKNKSKSSFT
-972 KQSVVKTT
+972 KQSVLKT

>member
-1 MSNFKNSIVNS
+1 MSDLNSINNINN

-30 YNDSLHKEKINNKE
+30 YNDSLHKEKISNKDR
-44 IINELKHK
+44 INEQKYK
-52 MANYYLALNTIQKN
+52 MANYYLALNTIQKKT
-66 ANDTFQELSLNE
+66 NDTFQGLSLNE
-78 FSKSNIINTK
+78 FSESNAMNTK
-88 DKNIIN
+88 DKNITN

-99 LKKEIFKI
+99 IKKEVIKI

-112 IIKTPKINKRI
+112 IIKTPKIKKRI
-123 ITLDNKNKNRILNIN
+123 ITLDNKNKYNILNMN
-138 NPSISE
+138 NPSITE

-149 SSTIINETKSITT
+149 SSTIINETKSIST
-162 SKKDKNKKINNYINN
+162 SKKDKNIKIDNYINN
-177 NINNDIS
+177 NKNDE
-184 NNKNIIKEYNNNFI
+184 IIKENNNNNFLSI
-198 SNKIKNNANNY
+198 DIKNNFNNC
-209 KNNINNIANNLD
+209 NNNLI
-221 SINDLEEPIDIKIK
+221 INDIEGPIEIKLK
-235 KNNVQK
+235 KSNIQK
-241 EKLLSNNIKP
+241 EKFLSKNIRP

-258 IDLGPNKFIK
+258 IDLGPKKFINK

-287 RKKGFNYSIHDIKHL
+287 RKKGFNYSIHEIKHF

-347 NIRYYN
+347 NKRYYN
-353 SSINNIYIKEN
+353 SSINDIYIKEDIK
-364 VQNEEIKNNFVNNEK
+364 NEEIKINFVNNEK

-386 KFNMCSQGDD
+386 KFNMCSQGND

-404 NINEQSKNESKN
+404 NINEFSKNEPNN
-416 ERDDINNDNLD
+416 EKDDINNDNLD
-427 FIDFLSNESGI
+427 FMDFLSNESGA

-445 VSKDYSNNNNDTFI
+445 VSKDYSNNNDTFI
-459 IKTNDKNIDIDNEYG
+459 IKTNDKNNDLDNEYG
-474 TSSIIKHKNI
+474 TSSIIKNKNI
-484 SDNKQRKNSYNLTYS
+484 SDNKLRKNSYNLTYS
-499 NNIFNTNMNKS
+499 NTIFNTNMNKS
-510 NENYNSP
+510 NENFNSP
-517 IKLKEFQ
+517 MKIKEFK
-524 LLPLKNKNQKRF
+524 LLPLTIKKHNLILEKKG

-547 DQNKMNIIPLDQ
+547 NQNYMNIIPIEQ
-559 EQYEFLDLS
+559 ERNEFLDLS

-580 NIPNSSDKIS
+580 NFQNSSDNNSIN
-590 FNDNYILENNNN
+590 FNLDINNN
-602 NQIQTQQHSIY
+602 NQIQAKQHSIY

-640 PLINFE
+640 PLVNFE

-661 FAFKRETYHFSCF
+661 FAFKRDTYHFSCF
-674 YFDLYLFLT
+674 YFDLYLFLSKD
-683 TEKIKNKN
+683 KIENKN

-720 SIDDSY
+720 SIDDCY
-726 KIEDIINTEK
+726 KIEDIINIEK
-736 NICRAL
+736 KICGTL

-775 LLLFTDDD
+775 LLLFTDED

-829 VSICLHYNLEY
+829 ISICLHYNLEY

-849 KNNIKNNDKKDIG
+849 KNSIIKNNNKKDIG
-862 KILMNIYIQFIEQSF
+862 KIMMNIYIQFIEQSF
-877 DYSFEDKKLCDSIHY
+877 DYSFEDKKLSESIYY

-919 SYEDFISYQTTSEN
+919 SYEDFISYQTTCDN
-933 ISPFFKEMNKKEI
+933 ILPFFKEMKKKEI
-946 KKNKNKRTINRNLPI
+946 KKNNNKKTFKINRNLPI
-961 NLKNKSKSSFT
+961 NIKNKSKSSFT
-972 KQSVVKTT
+972 KQSVLKT

>member
-1 MSNFKNSIVNS
+1 MSDLNSINNINN

-30 YNDSLHKEKINNKE
+30 YNDSLHKEKISNKDR
-44 IINELKHK
+44 INEQKYK
-52 MANYYLALNTIQKN
+52 MANYYLALNTIQKKT
-66 ANDTFQELSLNE
+66 NDTFQGLSLNE
-78 FSKSNIINTK
+78 FSESNAMNTK
-88 DKNIIN
+88 DKNITN

-99 LKKEIFKI
+99 IKKEVIKI

-112 IIKTPKINKRI
+112 IIKTPKIKKRI
-123 ITLDNKNKNRILNIN
+123 ITLDNKNKYNILNMN
-138 NPSISE
+138 NPSITE

-149 SSTIINETKSITT
+149 SSTIINETKSIST
-162 SKKDKNKKINNYINN
+162 SKKDKNIKIDNYLN
-177 NINNDIS
+177 
-184 NNKNIIKEYNNNFI
+184 NNKNDEIIKENNNNNFLSI
-198 SNKIKNNANNY
+198 DIKNNFNNCNNNLIINDIEGPIEIKLK
-209 KNNINNIANNLD
+209 KNNI
-221 SINDLEEPIDIKIK
+221 
-235 KNNVQK
+235 QK
-241 EKLLSNNIKP
+241 EKFLSKNIRP

-258 IDLGPNKFIK
+258 IDLGPKKFINK

-287 RKKGFNYSIHDIKHL
+287 RKKGFNYSIHEIKHF

-347 NIRYYN
+347 NKRYYN
-353 SSINNIYIKEN
+353 SSINDIYIKEDIK
-364 VQNEEIKNNFVNNEK
+364 NEEIKINFVNNEK

-386 KFNMCSQGDD
+386 KFNMCSQGND

-404 NINEQSKNESKN
+404 NINEFSKNEPNN
-416 ERDDINNDNLD
+416 EKDDINNDNLD
-427 FIDFLSNESGI
+427 FMDFLSNESGA

-445 VSKDYSNNNNDTFI
+445 VSKDYSNNNDTFI
-459 IKTNDKNIDIDNEYG
+459 IKTNDKNNDLDNEYG
-474 TSSIIKHKNI
+474 TSSIIKNKNI
-484 SDNKQRKNSYNLTYS
+484 SDNKLRKNSYNLTYS
-499 NNIFNTNMNKS
+499 NTIFNTNMNKS
-510 NENYNSP
+510 NENFNSP
-517 IKLKEFQ
+517 MKIKEFK
-524 LLPLKNKNQKRF
+524 LLPLTIKKHNLILEKKG

-547 DQNKMNIIPLDQ
+547 NQNYMNIIPIEQ
-559 EQYEFLDLS
+559 ERNEFLDLS

-580 NIPNSSDKIS
+580 NFQNSSDNNSIN
-590 FNDNYILENNNN
+590 FNLDINNN
-602 NQIQTQQHSIY
+602 NQIQAKQHSIY

-640 PLINFE
+640 PLVNFE

-661 FAFKRETYHFSCF
+661 FAFKRDTYHFSCF
-674 YFDLYLFLT
+674 YFDLYLFLSKD
-683 TEKIKNKN
+683 KIENKN

-720 SIDDSY
+720 SIDDCY
-726 KIEDIINTEK
+726 KIEDIINIEK
-736 NICRAL
+736 KICGTL

-775 LLLFTDDD
+775 LLLFTDED

-829 VSICLHYNLEY
+829 ISICLHYNLEY

-849 KNNIKNNDKKDIG
+849 KNSIIKNNNKKDIG
-862 KILMNIYIQFIEQSF
+862 KIMMNIYIQFIEQSF
-877 DYSFEDKKLCDSIHY
+877 DYSFEDKKLSESIYY

-919 SYEDFISYQTTSEN
+919 SYEDFISYQTTCDN
-933 ISPFFKEMNKKEI
+933 ILPFFKEMKKKEI
-946 KKNKNKRTINRNLPI
+946 KKNNNKKTFKINRNLPI
-961 NLKNKSKSSFT
+961 NIKNKSKSSFI
-972 KQSVVKTT
+972 KQSVLKT

>member
-1 MSNFKNSIVNS
+1 MSDLNSINNINN

-30 YNDSLHKEKINNKE
+30 YNDSLHKEKISNKDR
-44 IINELKHK
+44 INEQKYK
-52 MANYYLALNTIQKN
+52 MANYYLALNTIQKKT
-66 ANDTFQELSLNE
+66 NDTFQGLSLNE
-78 FSKSNIINTK
+78 FSESNAMNTK
-88 DKNIIN
+88 DKNITN

-99 LKKEIFKI
+99 IKKEVIKI

-112 IIKTPKINKRI
+112 IIKTPKIKKRI
-123 ITLDNKNKNRILNIN
+123 ITLDNKNKYNILNMN
-138 NPSISE
+138 NPSITE

-149 SSTIINETKSITT
+149 SSTIINETKSIST
-162 SKKDKNKKINNYINN
+162 SKKDKNIKIDNYINN
-177 NINNDIS
+177 NKNDE
-184 NNKNIIKEYNNNFI
+184 IIKENNNNNFLSI
-198 SNKIKNNANNY
+198 DIKNNFNNCNNNLIINDIEGPIEIKLK
-209 KNNINNIANNLD
+209 KNNI
-221 SINDLEEPIDIKIK
+221 
-235 KNNVQK
+235 QK
-241 EKLLSNNIKP
+241 EKFLSKNIRP

-258 IDLGPNKFIK
+258 IDLGPKKFINK

-287 RKKGFNYSIHDIKHL
+287 RKKGFNYSIHEIKHF

-347 NIRYYN
+347 NKRYYN
-353 SSINNIYIKEN
+353 SSINDIYIKEDIK
-364 VQNEEIKNNFVNNEK
+364 NEEIKINFVNNEK

-386 KFNMCSQGDD
+386 KFNMCSQGND

-404 NINEQSKNESKN
+404 NINEFSKNEPNN
-416 ERDDINNDNLD
+416 EKDDINNDNLD
-427 FIDFLSNESGI
+427 FMDFLSNESGA

-445 VSKDYSNNNNDTFI
+445 VSKEYSNNNDTFI
-459 IKTNDKNIDIDNEYG
+459 IKTNDKNNDLDNEYG
-474 TSSIIKHKNI
+474 TSSIIKNKNI
-484 SDNKQRKNSYNLTYS
+484 SDNKLRKNSYNLTYS
-499 NNIFNTNMNKS
+499 NTIFNTNMNKS
-510 NENYNSP
+510 NENFNSP
-517 IKLKEFQ
+517 MKIKEFK
-524 LLPLKNKNQKRF
+524 LLPLTIKKHNLILEKKG

-547 DQNKMNIIPLDQ
+547 NQNYMNIIPIEQ
-559 EQYEFLDLS
+559 ERNEFLDLS

-580 NIPNSSDKIS
+580 NFQNSSDNNSIN
-590 FNDNYILENNNN
+590 FNLDINNN
-602 NQIQTQQHSIY
+602 NQIQAKQHSIY

-640 PLINFE
+640 PLVNFE

-661 FAFKRETYHFSCF
+661 FAFKRDTYHFSCF
-674 YFDLYLFLT
+674 YFDLYLFLSKD
-683 TEKIKNKN
+683 KIENKN

-720 SIDDSY
+720 SIDDCY
-726 KIEDIINTEK
+726 KIEDIINIEK
-736 NICRAL
+736 KICGTL

-775 LLLFTDDD
+775 LLLFTDED

-829 VSICLHYNLEY
+829 ISICLHYNLEY

-849 KNNIKNNDKKDIG
+849 KNSIIKNNNKKDIG
-862 KILMNIYIQFIEQSF
+862 KIMMNIYIQFIEQSF
-877 DYSFEDKKLCDSIHY
+877 DYSFEDKKLSESIYY

-919 SYEDFISYQTTSEN
+919 SYEDFISYQTTCDN
-933 ISPFFKEMNKKEI
+933 ILPFFK
-946 KKNKNKRTINRNLPI
+946 
-961 NLKNKSKSSFT
+961 
-972 KQSVVKTT
+972 
-980 KKSFSS
+980 
-986 RKSSLTKDNSKNKI
+986 
-1000 SNY
+1000 